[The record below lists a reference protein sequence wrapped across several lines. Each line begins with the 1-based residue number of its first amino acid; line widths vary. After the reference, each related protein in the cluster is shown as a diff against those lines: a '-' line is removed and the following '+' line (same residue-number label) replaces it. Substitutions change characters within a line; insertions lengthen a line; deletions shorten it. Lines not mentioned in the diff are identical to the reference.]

1 MMKHKPFA
9 QLFFAAIFALAV
21 NAAGQVNMSLYALI

>member
-9 QLFFAAIFALAV
+9 QLFFAAIFALAGMPR
-21 NAAGQVNMSLYALI
+21 GQTNMSLYALI

>member
-21 NAAGQVNMSLYALI
+21 NAARAVNMSCMR